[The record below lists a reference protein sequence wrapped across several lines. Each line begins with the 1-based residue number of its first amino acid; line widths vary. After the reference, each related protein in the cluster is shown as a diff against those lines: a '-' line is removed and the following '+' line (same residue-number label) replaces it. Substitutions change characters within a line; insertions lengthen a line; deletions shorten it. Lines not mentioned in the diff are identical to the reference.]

1 MPTKMKS
8 TRNLTRELDVIVYD
22 SGPRKL
28 MVTIRPDGTLLLHG
42 KRMRHGVMWQLDALF
57 EKGVKEGRRA

>member
-1 MPTKMKS
+1 MPTKIKPTKS
-8 TRNLTRELDVIVYD
+8 LTRELDVIVYD

-28 MVTIRPDGTLLLHG
+28 MVTIRSDGTLLLHG